1 MSLLGTPVYANPNQP
16 LWLGV
21 DQATSGPTG
30 PQGSPGLSAGEV
42 FYFTN
47 VAQGGG
53 YFLMTPTFNLIAG
66 ATYTVATNGT
76 VAQFLSG
83 AIGQGTIDGG
93 TWNFN
98 FHANTNGTT
107 SASVTVSL
115 SVWDGVNPPVLVND
129 SKPIPI
135 YAGATLE
142 EYITSLSVSTTA
154 VNPADKMIVTFSV
167 SGLGVGDT
175 FSLRTDD
182 DTQSEV
188 ITTFAVPGNTGP
200 TGPRGVTGPQG
211 VTGPTGAGATG
222 PTGAT
227 GSQGIRGFTG
237 FTGAT
242 GPFGPPGPTGSSG
255 TPSNWS
261 SFPATSLVNLSNYPL
276 SNVGTTTINSNAW
289 IRSVDI
295 GGTTLVP
302 ANTISSLGNAAFGQS
317 VVVAQTTGLGNIS
330 TYGANRP
337 VGTNCLYAEGGT
349 TLTGGGLIHGV
360 TIGALR
366 VGPIDT
372 VRFEV
377 LPGGIFATTPALP
390 ITLTSGGAVL
400 ITSGGATTVTSGGVL
415 SMAAGGYAELNSSDF
430 RMINTSSGNQATTI
444 YTGFLDGP
452 YGTAGTTNPLVVGNN
467 QAGGTQLINVKQL
480 TGNATTGAILSNV
493 SNIIGT
499 PFLTGPNMV
508 GSNMTFT
515 DVGTGSVFTNM
526 RSITSP
532 TTTLD
537 ISGCR
542 TLTNS
547 ASTLDIS
554 GVSTINGRPVYING
568 AWISHTTQLQPA
580 ASTPTP
586 ITFQFTDVSNGIFLV
601 GAAPDSRIR
610 VSKTGVYEFIFS
622 AQLDKT
628 NGGADTCDIW
638 LRKNG
643 TDIPFS
649 ASQFSVQGTQGET
662 VPCVDFFLDL
672 SANDYIEVVFASTEG
687 SMGITAFPQWTVA
700 GGNPYNRPA
709 VPSIIATM
717 KLLSV

>member
-30 PQGSPGLSAGEV
+30 PQGPPGQTAGKV

-53 YFLMTPTFNLIAG
+53 YFLMTPNFNLIPG
-66 ATYTVATNGT
+66 ATYTVGTDGT
-76 VAQFLSG
+76 VAEFLS
-83 AIGQGTIDGG
+83 ASIGQGTIDGG

-107 SASVTVSL
+107 SATVTVSL
-115 SVWDGVNPPVLVND
+115 SVWDGVNPPVLIND
-129 SKPIPI
+129 SKPVPI

-154 VNPADKMIVTFSV
+154 VNPAEKMIVTFSV
-167 SGLGVGDT
+167 SGLGGGDT
-175 FSLRTDD
+175 FTLLTDD

-188 ITTFAVPGNTGP
+188 ITTFAVPGSTGP
-200 TGPRGVTGPQG
+200 TGPQG
-211 VTGPTGAGATG
+211 VTGPTGSQGVTGPTGFGATG
-222 PTGAT
+222 PTGP
-227 GSQGIRGFTG
+227 QGIRGFTG
-237 FTGAT
+237 FTGPT
-242 GPFGPPGPTGSSG
+242 GPFGPVGPTGG
-255 TPSNWS
+255 AGNPSNWS
-261 SFPATSLVNLSNYPL
+261 SFPATSTVNLSNYSL

-289 IRSVDI
+289 IKSLDI
-295 GGTTLVP
+295 GGTTLIP

-317 VVVAQTTGLGNIS
+317 VVVAQSTGLGNIS

-337 VGTNCLYAEGGT
+337 VGTNALYAEGGT
-349 TLTGGGLIHGV
+349 TLTGGGIVHGI
-360 TIGALR
+360 TLGALR
-366 VGPIDT
+366 VGPVDT

-377 LPGGIFATTPALP
+377 LPGGIFATTPLFP
-390 ITLTSGGAVL
+390 ISLTSGSA
-400 ITSGGATTVTSGGVL
+400 IIAQAGGAATLTAGGVL
-415 SMAAGGYAELNSSDF
+415 SMAAGSYSEMNSSDF
-430 RMINTSSGNQATTI
+430 RMINTTSGNQATTI
-444 YTGFLDGP
+444 YAGFIDGP
-452 YGTAGTTNPLVVGNN
+452 YGTAGATNPLVVGNN
-467 QAGGTQLINVKQL
+467 QAGGTQLINVVQL
-480 TGNATTGAILSNV
+480 TGKASTGATLSNV

-499 PFLTGPNMV
+499 PFLTGPNMI

-526 RSITSP
+526 SSINNP
-532 TTTLD
+532 A
-537 ISGCR
+537 
-542 TLTNS
+542 N
-547 ASTLDIS
+547 TLDIS
-554 GVSTINGRPVYING
+554 GVRTINSRPVYING
-568 AWISHTTQLQPA
+568 AWISHQTQLQGGTGV

-586 ITFQFTDVSNGIFLV
+586 ITFQFTDVSNGIIVIGPL
-601 GAAPDSRIR
+601 PNSQIQ

-622 AQLDKT
+622 CQLDKVT
-628 NGGADTCDIW
+628 GGTDTCDIW

-643 TDIPFS
+643 TDLPFT

-662 VPCVDFFLDL
+662 VPCVDFFLNL
-672 SANDYIEVVFASTEG
+672 NANDIIEVVFASTAA
-687 SMGITAFPQWTVA
+687 SMAVTAFPQWTVA
-700 GGNPYNRPA
+700 GGDPYNRPA